1 MTESA
6 TINSYANAMFRYE
19 FLHETWLRACVKY
32 LEYVFG
38 SEGIRG
44 RTVVDYAFGRGNW
57 AIAFARCGAERVIA
71 VDASEDNCCKLRA
84 YCAENN
90 ITNVTVVFGNLAER
104 DLDLACDILWFYGI
118 LPMLANADAFL
129 ERVLAQVSSTG
140 QVLAYTYNADS
151 LREWMVSAARA
162 CVVFADEAEF
172 RASSLWFTPAA
183 RLRARDDLVAPHI
196 TWDSAATFAG
206 RFARLGWHPAAQ
218 LQDFAPWL
226 HGTHSGEFNPYVVR
240 FSRQAACLEVAAQED
255 NLADLAILRA
265 FSALLAQRLPDSLR
279 ASFAIG
285 LFNTHFQNISMIA
298 PHGVAYK
305 TNVQVAW
312 EDFKYLV
319 YASLLLNVG
328 EHDLAPDMA
337 EVWHA
342 AMSSLR
348 GNPRNTQGNL
358 SSDSDILRLLAETRI
373 RL

>member
-19 FLHETWLRACVKY
+19 FLHETWLGACAKY
-32 LEYVFG
+32 LGYVFG
-38 SEGIRG
+38 NDGIRG

-71 VDASEDNCCKLRA
+71 VDASEDNCRKLRA
-84 YCAENN
+84 YCEENK
-90 ITNVTVVFGNLAER
+90 ITNVEVVFGNLAER

-118 LPMLANADAFL
+118 LPMLAEADAFL
-129 ERVLAQVSSTG
+129 EKILAQVSSAG

-151 LREWMVSAARA
+151 LREWMVVTVRD
-162 CVVFADEAEF
+162 CVFFANEDAF
-172 RASSLWFTPAA
+172 RDSSLYFTPAA

-196 TWDSAATFAG
+196 TWDSAGTFAG

-226 HGTHSGEFNPYVVR
+226 HGAHSGEFNPYVMK
-240 FSRQAACLEVAAQED
+240 FSRQRSSLVVASQED
-255 NLADLAILRA
+255 NLTDLAMLRA
-265 FSALLAQRLPDSLR
+265 FSALLAQRLPASLR

-285 LFNTHFQNISMIA
+285 LFNTHFQNSAMIA

-305 TNVQVAW
+305 TNVQVVW
-312 EDFKYLV
+312 EDFKYLL
-319 YASLLLNVG
+319 YALLILDVR
-328 EHDLAPDMA
+328 ERDLPPDMA
-337 EVWHA
+337 HVWQA

-348 GNPRNTQGNL
+348 GNPRKIQGN
-358 SSDSDILRLLAETRI
+358 SPSDSDILRLLAETRI